1 MYRQTAGSL
10 AAGPEQTPHATNRV
24 EARGLTMYTRRGV
37 VYEDVNLDLAPGE
50 VAAVTGASGSG
61 RTALLLTLAGRMRF
75 NKGSAR
81 VCGHDVARHSG
92 RVRRVVGLAVFP
104 GVNDLDDATSVQTQV
119 RTELRLRHLPHDAQA
134 VRTLLDRYH
143 VQADLAAEIG
153 SIGRGAQTLLGIAL
167 GMLDKPKVLMVDEA
181 DLNLTTD
188 ERQLVWLT
196 LREIA
201 AEDVTVMATCVER
214 PAAGCAD
221 VVYDMGGQR

>member
-1 MYRQTAGSL
+1 
-10 AAGPEQTPHATNRV
+10 
-24 EARGLTMYTRRGV
+24 
-37 VYEDVNLDLAPGE
+37 
-50 VAAVTGASGSG
+50 
-61 RTALLLTLAGRMRF
+61 
-75 NKGSAR
+75 
-81 VCGHDVARHSG
+81 
-92 RVRRVVGLAVFP
+92 
-104 GVNDLDDATSVQTQV
+104 V

-221 VVYDMGGQR
+221 VVDDMGGQR